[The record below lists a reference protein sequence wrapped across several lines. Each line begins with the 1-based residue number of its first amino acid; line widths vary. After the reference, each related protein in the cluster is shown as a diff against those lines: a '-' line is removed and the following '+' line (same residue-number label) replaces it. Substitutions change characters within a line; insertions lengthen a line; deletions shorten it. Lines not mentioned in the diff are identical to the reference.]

1 MGLIVNENY
10 VASNGVQKQGVYISF
25 NNETVYLRKG
35 SSGLSVY
42 PPDASS
48 ADKYE
53 VRANY
58 RVFWD
63 KDAKDA
69 GKTFMELS
77 SVSTSIPVEELNGNL
92 FTCLYNELKKK
103 YVNSVDSL

>member
-10 VASNGVQKQGVYISF
+10 VAANGVQKQGVYISF

-35 SSGLSVY
+35 SSGLGVY
-42 PPDASS
+42 PQDATMS
-48 ADKYE
+48 DKYE

-63 KDAKDA
+63 KEAKDA
-69 GKTFMELS
+69 GKTFLEIN
-77 SVSTSIPVEELNGNL
+77 SVSVYVSAEELNGNL

-103 YVNSVDSL
+103 YVNSVDSI

>member
-10 VASNGVQKQGVYISF
+10 VAANGVQKQGVYISF

-35 SSGLSVY
+35 SSGLTVY
-42 PPDASS
+42 P
-48 ADKYE
+48 ADPALANKYE

-69 GKTFMELS
+69 GKPFLEVNSVTVSLS
-77 SVSTSIPVEELNGNL
+77 EEELNNNL
-92 FTCLYNELKKK
+92 YTCLYNELKKK
-103 YVNSVDSL
+103 YVNSVDAI

>member
-10 VASNGVQKQGVYISF
+10 VAANGVQKQGVYISF

-35 SSGLSVY
+35 SPVPNVY
-42 PPDASS
+42 PVDSTLAN
-48 ADKYE
+48 KYE

-63 KDAKDA
+63 KDAKDS
-69 GKTFMELS
+69 GKSFLELN
-77 SVSTSIPVEELNGNL
+77 SVSAFLSEQELNGNL
-92 FTCLYNELKKK
+92 YTCLYNELKKK
-103 YVNSVDSL
+103 YVNSVDAI